1 MCKKILKCYLLN
13 DNNYNFPHDPFD
25 EGIFCTCMCQY
36 LFTAY
41 FRKML
46 SFEMLF
52 FYQTFGFY
60 YVFQHLLNIS
70 KKKKRTFYSMFGS
83 VIAV

>member
-1 MCKKILKCYLLN
+1 MADLMMAFL
-13 DNNYNFPHDPFD
+13 H
-25 EGIFCTCMCQY
+25 MCQY

-52 FYQTFGFY
+52 IRISVVECFQTFIKT
-60 YVFQHLLNIS
+60 HPR
-70 KKKKRTFYSMFGS
+70 KKLER
-83 VIAV
+83 AVDGAPSQIPTLKSLTPLEHPAA